1 MIIGV
6 SIRPSSPDFKS
17 KFLFL
22 KSIFEKRDIEV
33 LVDSISA
40 KMIGL
45 IGIDFDEMCK
55 KSDFLVSLG
64 GDGTL
69 ISLVRRSYKYHKQV
83 LGINAGNLGFLT
95 DVTLEGLEEFLEDYF
110 NDIYRVDERMML
122 RIKYN
127 DKKYYAFNDIV
138 VTKDLLSS
146 MIKVNVKIND
156 EFVNTYSGDGLII
169 STPTGSTAYNLSSGG
184 PLVYPMS
191 KSFILTPIC
200 PHSLTQ
206 RPLVMPGEFEI
217 SISTNSNTSIILD
230 GQEMI
235 NIKENDIIKI
245 TMAKDVGRLLHRKDR
260 NYFDVLRDKLQ
271 WGESR

>member
-1 MIIGV
+1 MTIGV
-6 SIRPSSPDFKS
+6 SIRPSSPDFKN

-22 KSIFEKRDIEV
+22 KEVFEERDVEV
-33 LVDSISA
+33 LLDSISA

-45 IGIDFDEMCK
+45 IGIDFDEMCER
-55 KSDFLVSLG
+55 SDFLVSLG

-69 ISLVRRSYKYHKQV
+69 ISLVRRSYRYHKQV
-83 LGINAGNLGFLT
+83 LGVNAGNLGFLT
-95 DVTLEGLEEFLEDYF
+95 DVRLDGLEEFLDDYF
-110 NDIYRVDERMML
+110 KGIYRVDERMML
-122 RIKYN
+122 RVKYN
-127 DKKYYAFNDIV
+127 EKKYYAFNDV
-138 VTKDLLSS
+138 VATKDALSS
-146 MIKVNVKIND
+146 MVKIKVKAND
-156 EFVNTYSGDGLII
+156 EFLNTYSGDGLII

-191 KSFILTPIC
+191 KNFILTPIC

-217 SISTNSNTSIILD
+217 CISTDSNTSIILD

-235 NIKENDIIKI
+235 HIQANDIIKI
-245 TMAKDVGRLLHRKDR
+245 TMAKEFGRLIHREDR

>member
-1 MIIGV
+1 MTIGV
-6 SIRPSSPDFKS
+6 TLRPSSPDFKD

-22 KSIFEKRDIEV
+22 KEVFEKRDVEV
-33 LVDSISA
+33 LLDSMSA

-55 KSDFLVSLG
+55 ISDFLVSLG

-69 ISLVRRSYKYHKQV
+69 ISLVRRSYKYHKKV

-95 DVTLEGLEEFLEDYF
+95 DVRLDDLEEFLDEYF
-110 NDIYRVDERMML
+110 NGIYRVDERMML
-122 RIKYN
+122 RVKHN
-127 DKKYYAFNDIV
+127 DKKYYAFNDVV
-138 VTKDLLSS
+138 VTKDALSS
-146 MIKVNVKIND
+146 MVKIKVKAN
-156 EFVNTYSGDGLII
+156 EEYLNTYSGDGLII

-184 PLVYPMS
+184 PLVYPIS
-191 KSFILTPIC
+191 KNFILTPIC

-217 SISTNSNTSIILD
+217 CISTDSKTAIVLD

-235 NIKENDIIKI
+235 QVNANDVVKI
-245 TMAKDVGRLLHRKDR
+245 TMAKDVGRLIHKKDR
-260 NYFDVLRDKLQ
+260 NYFDVLRDKLR
-271 WGESR
+271 WGESN